1 MKHVRL
7 KVFMIVTI
15 LGLALISTI
24 DPQQSEAYRTDTLT
38 PEINFN
44 MKMDNGSLIPSG
56 KVPTATVNFGLGRYD
71 VQTGDFP
78 VTDNVLLND
87 YINEETITIPYDG
100 AGNFSYTHSP
110 ESITYGMRLRIGPPY
125 ARRATDMYL
134 SFYNL
139 KFSDVPKYIR
149 TISSKSSVY
158 SIGDHSTYVRTHD
171 RHESPVNNENS
182 VFTARPTGEYAINN
196 PDLTRTAPG
205 SFKYNGHYAVSGKE
219 HPESVEFAFSGG
231 LGRFHG
237 GLTNW
242 LDEKHYTSSLA
253 SSGKRITFFLKPF
266 EVSGRFV
273 DQAGASLSPPTGFT
287 NSNSKTAD
295 SEMFTY
301 TMNKVPTSYVA
312 SDGYL
317 YTLQGWYG
325 GLVKPATLE
334 TSNPPSM
341 TVDYTQP
348 KSILE
353 LAQDSSLRVVYAKS
367 FAVNEKYVDDS
378 NASINGGAWDTTVPT
393 VISSTF
399 NGAPAATKTDS
410 SNAEWEY
417 VGWKIGLGGT
427 VSSSPVTIASVSGNE
442 DIYYIYKRSS
452 TTASLDLTPTPQIV
466 NSGDPISWSSRLT
479 NTGAAPLN
487 NLKIKATSNWAAGLS
502 HPTQVTVTPAG
513 GSPVNFTVG
522 AGDWAS
528 GVDLTG
534 ISIPNGGANNY
545 ADITFTDTATG
556 AVNQVLPA
564 EIEVA
569 GNIPAPI
576 KADNFVR
583 IDDPDEPNLK
593 PSGTAGLINLPDFRF
608 GEVEVK
614 PYAQKKG
621 LDAASY
627 RSGYNP
633 YIRYFDQ
640 ESTGM
645 YSLSVKMSPFISGS
659 KTLPSTTSIKLGDG
673 TMKEVQNYNK
683 HNESLSAGSTISEI
697 RILSDNT
704 TSFVHFDITRGVY
717 QIEYAFNEVE
727 LDLMAHSGVAGL
739 SYTSTMDWTLTTAP

>member
-1 MKHVRL
+1 MRHVRL
-7 KVFMIVTI
+7 KIFMMTTV
-15 LGLALISTI
+15 LGLVLISTI
-24 DPQQSEAYRTDTLT
+24 APRKSEAWRTDTLT
-38 PEINFN
+38 PEGINFN
-44 MKMDNGSLIPSG
+44 MKMDNGTPIPAG
-56 KVPTATVNFGLGRYD
+56 KEPKATVDLGQGRLDAQYG
-71 VQTGDFP
+71 TP
-78 VTDNVLLND
+78 TPNYLLKD
-87 YINEETITIPYDG
+87 YINEETITIPYNG
-100 AGNFSYTHSP
+100 AGNYSSARPPVTV
-110 ESITYGMRLRIGPPY
+110 TYGMRNAIAAPY
-125 ARRATDMYL
+125 SSRHTETYL
-134 SFYNL
+134 SYYNL
-139 KFSDVPKYIR
+139 RFSDVPKYIR
-149 TISSKSSVY
+149 SISTKSSDY
-158 SIGDHSTYVRTHD
+158 YIGDHSNYSLTNVLYSAPTYSESTTYEQTLKAD
-171 RHESPVNNENS
+171 R
-182 VFTARPTGEYAINN
+182 AINN
-196 PDLTRTAPG
+196 PDLTRTSPG
-205 SFKYNGHYAVSGKE
+205 NFSYNGHQAISDHE
-219 HPESVEFAFSGG
+219 HPNSVEFAFSGAIAWD
-231 LGRFHG
+231 RG
-237 GLTNW
+237 GTW
-242 LDEKHYTSSLA
+242 TDYTSHISSLA
-253 SSGKRITFFLKPF
+253 STGKRITFFLQPF
-266 EVSGRFV
+266 IVYGRFV
-273 DQAGASLSPPTGFT
+273 DQAGASLSPPTGFS

-317 YTLQGWYG
+317 YTLQGWHQG
-325 GLVKPATLE
+325 GVKPLILE

-348 KSILE
+348 KSIIE
-353 LAQDSSLRVVYAKS
+353 LAQDSNLRVVYAKS
-367 FAVNEKYVDDS
+367 FAINEKYVDASD
-378 NASINGGAWDTTVPT
+378 ASINSGAWDTTVPT
-393 VISSTF
+393 VIGSTF
-399 NGAPAATKTDS
+399 NGTPAATKTDS

-427 VSSSPVTIASVSGNE
+427 VSTSPVTIASVSGNE

-466 NSGDPISWSSRLT
+466 NSGDPVSWSSRLT

-487 NLKIKATSNWAAGLS
+487 NLKLKATSNWAAGLS

-522 AGDWAS
+522 AGDWAT

-534 ISIPNGGANNY
+534 ITIPNGGANNY

-576 KADNFVR
+576 KAENFVR

-627 RSGYNP
+627 QSGYNP
-633 YIRYFDQ
+633 YIRYMDN

-645 YSLSVKMSPFISGS
+645 YSLSVKMSPFTSGS

-683 HNESLSAGSTISEI
+683 HNESLSAGSTISET